1 MSQPKERGIISRDG
15 LKGIVSTLTDQQ
27 IDELFVSSN
36 TGKRVGILGK
46 NKVIESLDLTDEQKI
61 AINNFRFEARPNS
74 PTPEPVKKEENIYKI
89 KGDKLIKNIS
99 LINTKIKN
107 LKEQIAQLEL
117 DKQKYND
124 EIKRRSQA
132 LQQ

>member
-27 IDELFVSSN
+27 IDELFISS

-46 NKVIESLDLTDEQKI
+46 NKVIESLDLTDEQKT
-61 AINNFRFEARPNS
+61 AINNFRFEAKPNL
-74 PTPEPVKKEENIYKI
+74 PTPEPVQKEENLYKI

>member
-1 MSQPKERGIISRDG
+1 MSQPKERCIISRNG

-27 IDELFVSSN
+27 IDELFISS

-46 NKVIESLDLTDEQKI
+46 NKVIESLDLTDEQKT
-61 AINNFRFEARPNS
+61 AINNFRFEAKPNL
-74 PTPEPVKKEENIYKI
+74 PTPEPVQKEENLYKI